1 MRRMLPYGVMLATAL
16 VLTGYVGLSA
26 AEYKDQAELAKQ
38 LAGAPVTLEQG
49 LRASEPQGSPISGK
63 FEVEDNVFQLSV
75 YTAKGGK
82 YREVIVDWKTGK
94 VAKSEPLKGAD
105 DLKDAKAQSAAM
117 AKAKTTLRAAVENAV
132 AANPGFRASAAIPAL
147 EKGKPVATVTLV
159 KGTQFKT
166 EKEKLD

>member
-1 MRRMLPYGVMLATAL
+1 MRKMLPYGVILAIAL
-16 VLTGYVGLSA
+16 VLTGYVDLSA
-26 AEYKDQAELAKQ
+26 AEYKDQAELAKR

-49 LRASEPQGSPISGK
+49 LTASERQGRPISGK

-94 VAKSEPLKGAD
+94 IAKSEPLKEAD
-105 DLKDAKAQSAAM
+105 DLKDATAQSAAM
-117 AKAKTTLRAAVENAV
+117 AKAKTTLRAAVEKAV
-132 AANPGFRASAAIPAL
+132 AANPGFRATAVIPTL
-147 EKGKPVATVTLV
+147 EKGKPVATITLA
-159 KGTQFKT
+159 KGTELKT

>member
-117 AKAKTTLRAAVENAV
+117 AKAKTTLRAAVEKAV
-132 AANPGFRASAAIPAL
+132 AANPGFRATAVIPAL
-147 EKGKPVATVTLV
+147 EKDKPVATVTLA
-159 KGTQFKT
+159 KGTEFKT

>member
-1 MRRMLPYGVMLATAL
+1 MKKMLSYGVISAIAL
-16 VLTGYVGLSA
+16 VFAGYVDLSA
-26 AEYKDQAELAKQ
+26 AEYKDQAELAKN
-38 LAGAPVTLEQG
+38 LTGALITLEQG
-49 LRASEPQGSPISGK
+49 LTASAPQGRPISGK

-75 YTAKGGK
+75 YTSKAGK

-94 VAKSEPLKGAD
+94 IAKSEPLKEAD

-117 AKAKTTLRAAVENAV
+117 AKAKITLRAAVEKAV
-132 AANPGFRASAAIPAL
+132 VTNPGFRAATAIPAL
-147 EKGKPVATVTLV
+147 ENGKPVATVTLV

>member
-1 MRRMLPYGVMLATAL
+1 MRKTFPYGVILATAL
-16 VLTGYVGLSA
+16 VLTGYVDLSA
-26 AEYKDQAELAKQ
+26 AEYKGQAELAKH

-49 LRASEPQGSPISGK
+49 LTASEPQGRPISGK

-75 YTAKGGK
+75 YTAKDGK

-94 VAKSEPLKGAD
+94 VAKSEPLKEAD

-117 AKAKTTLRAAVENAV
+117 AKAKTTLRAAVEKAV

-147 EKGKPVATVTLV
+147 ENGKPVATVTLA
-159 KGTQFKT
+159 KGTEFKT

>member
-1 MRRMLPYGVMLATAL
+1 MKKMLFCGVILAISL
-16 VLTGYVGLSA
+16 LLTGYLSA
-26 AEYKDQAELAKQ
+26 AEYKDQAELANY

-49 LRASEPQGSPISGK
+49 LTASEPQGRPISGK

-94 VAKSEPLKGAD
+94 IAKSEILKGAG

-117 AKAKTTLRAAVENAV
+117 AKAKITLRAAVEKAV
-132 AANPGFRASAAIPAL
+132 AANPGFRSAAAIPAL